1 MIHSGPKPLRV
12 ALELARR
19 LQQELSRQLTPDQR
33 RDFTRVERLIDEA
46 ERNHVIEITRLHHR
60 VNAMNGGKDA
70 QQQPSQPP
78 TRRRFWH

>member
-46 ERNHVIEITRLHHR
+46 ERNHVIEVTRLHHR
-60 VNAMNGGKDA
+60 ANAVNGGKEAEQPA
-70 QQQPSQPP
+70 QP
-78 TRRRFWH
+78 TARRRFWH

>member
-1 MIHSGPKPLRV
+1 MIHSGPKPLKV

-60 VNAMNGGKDA
+60 VNTPNGGKETSE
-70 QQQPSQPP
+70 PSQAAP
-78 TRRRFWH
+78 RRRFWH